1 MTFEEFKNLCTNIQ
15 NMSLPGESSQL
26 KMAPASRLVE
36 QKIQSKQ
43 NNTARKAGVMV
54 LFYGY
59 DSLNVALIRRT
70 IDGSVHSGQIALP
83 GGEKEEIDKDLLDTA
98 KRELQEEI
106 GVEEKKYKVIKRL
119 TDIYIPPS
127 NFYVQPF
134 LAVCHQHPEFYKQK
148 SEVAELVQVP
158 IAQLLDDS
166 HLINTKLKS
175 AYNTEI
181 EVPAFKF
188 GEHIVW
194 GATAMILHEVRDLV
208 KQVQQIA

>member
-1 MTFEEFKNLCTNIQ
+1 MR
-15 NMSLPGESSQL
+15 LPGETSQL

-54 LFYGY
+54 LFYGCET
-59 DSLNVALIRRT
+59 LNVALIKRT
-70 IDGSVHSGQIALP
+70 VDGSVHSGQIALP
-83 GGEKEEIDKDLLDTA
+83 GGEKEKIDKDLLDTA

-106 GVEEKKYKVIKRL
+106 GVKEEKYKVIKKL

-127 NFYVQPF
+127 NFYVQPY
-134 LAVCHQHPEFYKQK
+134 LAVCHKVPEFYKQK
-148 SEVAELVQVP
+148 SEVAEVLQVP
-158 IAQLLDDS
+158 ITQLLDDTY
-166 HLINTKLKS
+166 LINTKLKS

-188 GEHIVW
+188 GEHVVW

>member
-1 MTFEEFKNLCTNIQ
+1 MH
-15 NMSLPGESSQL
+15 LPGESSQL

-43 NNTARKAGVMV
+43 SNTARKAGVMV
-54 LFYGY
+54 LFYGF
-59 DSLNVALIRRT
+59 DSLNIALIRRT
-70 IDGSVHSGQIALP
+70 IDGSVHSGQIAFP
-83 GGEKEEIDKDLLDTA
+83 GGEKERIDKDLLDTA

-106 GVEEKKYKVIKRL
+106 GVKEDNYEVVKKL

-134 LAVCHQHPEFYKQK
+134 LAVCHREPEFFKQK
-148 SEVAELVQVP
+148 SEVAEVVQVP
-158 IAQLLDDS
+158 IVQLLDDS
-166 HLINTKLKS
+166 HLINTKLRS

-194 GATAMILHEVRDLV
+194 GATAMILNEVRDLV
-208 KQVQQIA
+208 KQVQQTA

>member
-70 IDGSVHSGQIALP
+70 IDGSVHSGQIARS
-83 GGEKEEIDKDLLDTA
+83 EEHTS
-98 KRELQEEI
+98 ELQSR
-106 GVEEKKYKVIKRL
+106 GQLVCRLLLEKNK
-119 TDIYIPPS
+119 
-127 NFYVQPF
+127 
-134 LAVCHQHPEFYKQK
+134 
-148 SEVAELVQVP
+148 
-158 IAQLLDDS
+158 
-166 HLINTKLKS
+166 NTTRES
-175 AYNTEI
+175 TRYY
-181 EVPAFKF
+181 
-188 GEHIVW
+188 
-194 GATAMILHEVRDLV
+194 
-208 KQVQQIA
+208 